1 MLQVV
6 EGFKSKDKQKVVF
19 THSSKKGVC
28 VCVCVCVC
36 KICVVPGIVLGSGGI
51 LLNQI

>member
-1 MLQVV
+1 MQVA
-6 EGFKSKDKQKVVF
+6 EGFKSKDKQKGLF
-19 THSSKKGVC
+19 THSSKNVVC

-36 KICVVPGIVLGSGGI
+36 KICVVPGIVLGSGGT

>member
-19 THSSKKGVC
+19 THSSKKL
-28 VCVCVCVC
+28 CVCVC
-36 KICVVPGIVLGSGGI
+36 KICVVPGIVLGSGGT